1 MKSAFERLEHGLTA
15 AAAGFEPGPLL
26 EWQQVT
32 QPRGA
37 VAMRAGFRTV
47 DGLRIRYATSGGHA
61 QRTVLLTSPWPESLY
76 AFAPIW
82 PALTAR
88 FRVVAVDLPGFGASE
103 ARPEL
108 RSPRAMGGFLVGLI
122 DEWELGRPHLVGPD
136 VGTSAALFATLLS
149 PGSVTSVVVGSGG
162 AAVPLELGSP
172 LRDWTL
178 DPDLARF
185 RELDSDAVVDAALST
200 VVGYEFPQDIR
211 EDYHGCYAGGR
222 FAESMAYVRRYPDEL
237 PELAARLGEIKTP
250 VMVFAGLEIA
260 SSRSAT
266 LSFWP
271 SVCPTPGRPPSGPAI
286 SSGRKRLRRSR
297 NCCANGLTNTTNDND
312 GGFNVQHTDQQ

>member
-1 MKSAFERLEHGLTA
+1 MESAFERLEHGLA
-15 AAAGFEPGPLL
+15 AAAARFEPGPLL
-26 EWQQVT
+26 EWQRVT

-47 DGLRIRYATSGGHA
+47 DGLRIRYAAGGGHA
-61 QRTVLLTSPWPESLY
+61 KRTVLLTSPWPESLY

-82 PALTAR
+82 PTLTAQ

-108 RSPRAMGGFLVGLI
+108 RSPRAMAAFLVGLI
-122 DEWELGRPHLVGPD
+122 GEWELGRPHLVGPD
-136 VGTSAALFATLLS
+136 VGTSAALFAALLS

-162 AAVPLELGSP
+162 AAVPLELGPP

-185 RELDSDAVVDAALST
+185 RELDSDAVVDAALAT
-200 VVGYEFPQDIR
+200 VVGHEFPQAIR
-211 EDYHGCYAGGR
+211 DDYYGCYAGGR

-237 PELAARLGEIKTP
+237 PDLAARLGEIETP
-250 VMVFAGLEIA
+250 VMVFAGLRDRVVPLSNAEFLA
-260 SSRSAT
+260 ERLPNCRQAT
-266 LSFWP
+266 LGAGHFVWEEAP
-271 SVCPTPGRPPSGPAI
+271 DAFAQLLCEWI
-286 SSGRKRLRRSR
+286 
-297 NCCANGLTNTTNDND
+297 DE
-312 GGFNVQHTDQQ
+312 HH